1 MTKKDRESEV
11 KPSGFAV
18 IGRFL
23 NYKTPDEKSEKVEL
37 APGEAVIFNIG
48 GGFKK
53 FPQSEMVK
61 ELKKSTRRGD
71 FEVLGVCDIDDGG
84 VGLIRSKEESYSIN
98 KDTPE
103 PQILTLTHG
112 KNFYVVIWGETE
124 VKVRIKMRRIA
135 YFRSRRN

>member
-23 NYKTPDEKSEKVEL
+23 NYKTSDEKSEKVEL

-61 ELKKSTRRGD
+61 ELKKSREDWGD
-71 FEVLGVCDIDDGG
+71 FFD
-84 VGLIRSKEESYSIN
+84 
-98 KDTPE
+98 
-103 PQILTLTHG
+103 
-112 KNFYVVIWGETE
+112 
-124 VKVRIKMRRIA
+124 
-135 YFRSRRN
+135 